1 MKTCPNPKCKAT
13 DIPDDAQFCP
23 KCGEN
28 LLSTEKAWDK
38 QYISD
43 KKNRDDLV
51 QKKQLVELFEER
63 RKHFFEVV
71 SHNKAFILEKNNYIN
86 NCNNIHKK
94 KIVYFILGVFCILLL
109 GGVYSTIIFE
119 DDVPFRDISS
129 GGWGWALAILY
140 PFAFFGVIVFFSSFK
155 NTKVD
160 ETKIPPV
167 AKAFIAENFKIY
179 QLINPQTFDSEYR
192 IWEQEVSNF
201 ATVTYAI
208 TNYKKMIN
216 QSIKNYDEQLRTIEQ
231 LR

>member
-1 MKTCPNPKCKAT
+1 MTG
-13 DIPDDAQFCP
+13 IPDDAKFCP
-23 KCGEN
+23 KCGAN
-28 LLSTEKAWDK
+28 LLSSNNTWNK
-38 QYISD
+38 QYLSVR
-43 KKNRDDLV
+43 KNLDNLV

-71 SHNKAFILEKNNYIN
+71 SHDKTFILEKEGYIK
-86 NCNNIHKK
+86 NCSNIRGK

-109 GGVYSTIIFE
+109 GGVYSAVIFE

-129 GGWGWALAILY
+129 GGWGWALAILL
-140 PFAFFGVIVFFSSFK
+140 PFAFFGVIGFFSSFK

-167 AKAFIAENFKIY
+167 AKDFIAENFKIY
-179 QLINPQTFDSEYR
+179 QLINPQTFNSEYR

-216 QSIKNYDEQLRTIEQ
+216 QSIKNYEDQLRTIEQ